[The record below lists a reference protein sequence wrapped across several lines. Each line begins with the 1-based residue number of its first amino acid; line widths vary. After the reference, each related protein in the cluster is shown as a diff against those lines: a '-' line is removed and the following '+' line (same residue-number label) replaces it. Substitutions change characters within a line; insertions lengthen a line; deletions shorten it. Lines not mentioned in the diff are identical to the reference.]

1 MSVYVYAVVGAGHE
15 LAAGLRGV
23 GERPSSVALLRNAE
37 GEPAAVTGAA
47 PTGLRARR
55 RDLNA
60 HQDVLETLMRSG
72 PVLPMRFGVV
82 LPDERT
88 VRDQLT
94 AHAAEYAAVLERV
107 EGRVEFNV
115 KALPVQDETALA
127 TLLREDP
134 ALRELRRSTSRRPAY
149 EANVRFGRAVA
160 EALTRRAARC
170 AERVR
175 AALEERA
182 AEVSEGPEVDACVL
196 NTSYL
201 VPRGTEAAF
210 RALVERQA
218 AAERGRI
225 EVRLTGPLPCYSFVG
240 SGSARTVPASSPSAA
255 PSSAGV

>member
-23 GERPSSVALLRNAE
+23 GEGPSTVALLRNAD

-60 HQDVLETLMRSG
+60 HQNVLETLMRSG

-88 VRDQLT
+88 VRDRLT
-94 AHAAEYAAVLERV
+94 AHAAEYSAVLQRV

-127 TLLREDP
+127 AL
-134 ALRELRRSTSRRPAY
+134 LRELRRSTSRRPAY
-149 EANVRFGRAVA
+149 EASVRFGQAVA
-160 EALTRRAARC
+160 EGLTRRAARC

-175 AALEERA
+175 AALDEMATEA
-182 AEVSEGPEVDACVL
+182 SEGPEVDSCVL

-201 VPRGTEAAF
+201 IPRGAEAAF

-225 EVRLTGPLPCYSFVG
+225 ELRLTGPLPCYSFVG
-240 SGSARTVPASSPSAA
+240 AGSGSARTAPASSPSAA
-255 PSSAGV
+255 PSSAGA